1 MNILLIHKATTLAQD
16 IYCLTGNA
24 GVSIVEVDS
33 PDMAVECLSARSA
46 YDLVVVSMAAVWG
59 GSSKWDGV
67 VAACGKRLPCVFIP
81 DTSELLAISGVVL
94 NSHVVCPL
102 NTPVGR
108 SVFSSFVR
116 GLVDARRSSSG
127 QNVTDIDRYR
137 HDGGTTAGDAPRPDA
152 TKHKP
157 RLTKRQRQVLEH
169 IVAGKSNREI
179 ADELNLAQ
187 GTIKLHSI
195 AIYRQLGVSNRI
207 HAILR
212 AQQLAA
218 NF

>member
-1 MNILLIHKATTLAQD
+1 MNILLIHKASTLASEIHSLIGKSD
-16 IYCLTGNA
+16 
-24 GVSIVEVDS
+24 VSVVEVDS
-33 PDMAVECLSARSA
+33 PDMAVECLSARSS

-59 GSSKWDGV
+59 GSSKWNGV
-67 VAACGKRLPCVFIP
+67 VQACGKRLPCLFIP

-94 NSHVVCPL
+94 NNHVVCPL

-108 SVFSSFVR
+108 NIFSTFVR
-116 GLVDARRSSSG
+116 SLMGSKTSSYGS
-127 QNVTDIDRYR
+127 NVTNISHYR
-137 HDGGTTAGDAPRPDA
+137 REQGRTDASDAGVANGPV
-152 TKHKP
+152 P
-157 RLTKRQRQVLEH
+157 RLTRRQKQVLDY